1 MNNTFNQ
8 NFVNESPFL
17 RTSRLFPKEID
28 QLAVEVTRTYID
40 VANAINYRIIS
51 IFAVNAP
58 SITGEAW
65 YLTNQRQNTLRQ
77 VFTFKSTSAINHNI
91 QVNSLTQFVRCFG
104 TYTDGTNSYGLIY
117 GTNVSFN
124 GQISFYL
131 TTTQIVFVVNGSAP
145 TLTSGILDIEWL
157 VSV

>member
-1 MNNTFNQ
+1 MMNN

-17 RTSRLFPKEID
+17 RTSRLFPKDLD
-28 QLAVEVTRTYID
+28 QLAVEITRSYID
-40 VANAINYRIIS
+40 IANAVNFRIIS

-77 VFTFKSTSAINHNI
+77 IFIFKSTDPITHNI
-91 QVNSLTQFVRCFG
+91 KVNSPTQFVRAFG

-124 GQISFYL
+124 GQISFYI
-131 TTTQIVFVVNGSAP
+131 TSTQIVFVLNGAAP
-145 TLTSGILDIEWL
+145 ALTSGIIDLEWL
-157 VSV
+157 TQV